1 MDSTELTQFGLKQ
14 LFYQVKQS
22 FPEVPDAVVNMC
34 IRKVTFKHCP
44 LFVSCTNL
52 LSTAQAGYDRQAAE
66 ALLTREA
73 PKYGR
78 APLLR
83 KSPQG
88 PAKSAGN
95 SPVAEVASK
104 VPPPLPVTPPVAASG
119 GPSPPVYTS
128 PLYRPDIDLSLPP
141 PDIRQA
147 SQVQLFPRSST
158 SVNVILQPPTDYVT
172 YAGTQ
177 LKITISPQGGTVVQR
192 SSYSPNSLTDQS
204 KHIQEQLAKRET
216 LRSSL
221 EEDKQ
226 RLVSLRK
233 KVELLQ
239 EELAKAKCL
248 LGQPVGPPPFY
259 RQQAV
264 TSYKF

>member
-44 LFVSCTNL
+44 LCVSCTNL

-95 SPVAEVASK
+95 SPVPEVASK

-141 PDIRQA
+141 PDVVRQA

-158 SVNVILQPPTDYVT
+158 SVNVILQPPSNYVT
-172 YAGTQ
+172 YKSCSRHLGHDARDRWVPAVG
-177 LKITISPQGGTVVQR
+177 
-192 SSYSPNSLTDQS
+192 
-204 KHIQEQLAKRET
+204 
-216 LRSSL
+216 LRP
-221 EEDKQ
+221 
-226 RLVSLRK
+226 LRYIP
-233 KVELLQ
+233 L
-239 EELAKAKCL
+239 
-248 LGQPVGPPPFY
+248 
-259 RQQAV
+259 
-264 TSYKF
+264 